1 VNAVAPDP
9 RRWKALILV
18 CAAIFVVV
26 LDIAIV
32 NVALPSIG
40 SDLHFANKNL
50 QWVITAYTLT
60 YGGFLLLGG
69 RAADLLGR
77 RIVFM
82 GGLALFTL
90 ASLVCGLS
98 TSSGMLIGAR
108 AVQGLGAAIVTP
120 AALSVIST
128 TFTEGEERN
137 KALGAWGAVG
147 GSGAAAG
154 VLFGGILTKYLGWE
168 WIFWVNVPVGVSVLV
183 LTPFY
188 VRESRREDVVH
199 EYDPLGA
206 ILVTAGL
213 VSLVYAISQAPD
225 VGWGAFRTIGVLV
238 LSGALLGA
246 FLIWEARERAP
257 LMPLSIF
264 RIRLLSTA
272 NFVSLLQSGGVFG
285 SFLLLTLYMQDV
297 LHLSVLQT
305 GVAFLATAG
314 TAVVAAAPAQMLST
328 RIGVKPVML
337 IGLGVLV
344 GGMLWYTQISPHS
357 SYFVDLL
364 PGFVAVGIGLPF
376 SYIPLT
382 IAALAGVEDDDA
394 GLASGLLTTSQQV
407 GGAIGTAV
415 LSTVAFTH
423 AKTLGKG
430 GADPSEALTS
440 GFSWGF
446 WVGVGIWGSASA
458 SAILLIREREIGE
471 PEAVELPAAQ
481 S

>member
-1 VNAVAPDP
+1 
-9 RRWKALILV
+9 
-18 CAAIFVVV
+18 V

-40 SDLHFANKNL
+40 HDLHFANKNL

-82 GGLALFTL
+82 GGLALFTV

-108 AVQGLGAAIVTP
+108 AVQGLGAAVVTP
-120 AALSVIST
+120 AALSIIST
-128 TFTEGEERN
+128 TFTEGQERN

-168 WIFWVNVPVGVSVLV
+168 WIFWVNVPVGVSVLA

-225 VGWGAFRTIGVLV
+225 VGWATFRTIGVLV
-238 LSGALLGA
+238 LSGALIVG
-246 FLIWEARERAP
+246 FVIWETHERAP

-264 RIRLLSTA
+264 RIRLLSAA
-272 NFVSLLQSGGVFG
+272 NFVSLLKSGGVYG

-297 LHLSVLQT
+297 LRLSVLQT

-314 TAVVAAAPAQMLST
+314 TAVVAAAPAQLLST
-328 RIGVKPVML
+328 RIGVKPVLL
-337 IGLGVLV
+337 IGLGLLV
-344 GGMLWYTQISPHS
+344 AGMLWYTQISPYG

-376 SYIPLT
+376 SFIPLT
-382 IAALAGVEDDDA
+382 IAALAGVQDDDA

-407 GGAIGTAV
+407 GGAIGVAI

-423 AKTLGKG
+423 ARTLGKDRP
-430 GADPSEALTS
+430 DPREALTG

-446 WVGVGIWGSASA
+446 WVGVGIWGAALA
-458 SAILLIREREIGE
+458 SAILLIREREIVEHE
-471 PEAVELPAAQ
+471 PVELSAAR